1 MISKFKTYL
10 CGQKP
15 RLLFF
20 LLCVHHQ
27 PASVSEGNDSQERK
41 SRKSSQGQ
49 QVQDQA
55 TATVNES
62 ADGKST
68 EHIRTMCNW

>member
-1 MISKFKTYL
+1 MNLFWIKSSSVWTKT
-10 CGQKP
+10 QSAV
-15 RLLFF
+15 

-27 PASVSEGNDSQERK
+27 HHEGNDSQERK

-55 TATVNES
+55 TATVNERS

-68 EHIRTMCNW
+68 EHIKTT

>member
-1 MISKFKTYL
+1 MLVREMTV
-10 CGQKP
+10 
-15 RLLFF
+15 RR
-20 LLCVHHQ
+20 
-27 PASVSEGNDSQERK
+27 E

-55 TATVNES
+55 TATAYERS

-68 EHIRTMCNW
+68 EHISVTGVTSCSLHQKPFKLNTGIH

>member
-1 MISKFKTYL
+1 M
-10 CGQKP
+10 
-15 RLLFF
+15 LFF

-27 PASVSEGNDSQERK
+27 PASVIEGNDSQERK
-41 SRKSSQGQ
+41 SRKSRQGQ

-55 TATVNES
+55 TATVNERS

-68 EHIRTMCNW
+68 EHIKTT